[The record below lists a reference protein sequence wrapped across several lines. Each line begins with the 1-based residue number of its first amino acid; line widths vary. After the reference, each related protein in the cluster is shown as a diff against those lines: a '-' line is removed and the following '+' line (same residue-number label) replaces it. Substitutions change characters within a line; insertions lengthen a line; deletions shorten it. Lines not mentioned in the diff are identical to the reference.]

1 MKPRFLGLI
10 GLTCLTV
17 IAALWLMYRKDAFQ
31 PGQLEAQSAVPTCS
45 PSPYAAIERIAEGG
59 ETRWSVSA
67 EQNVDAKGVE
77 IPVASSSGSALASTT
92 VTLSDP
98 VSKRSV
104 GATFEVPFDRMLS
117 RHVLPD
123 TLTGEA
129 NDTWRRMMEHSA
141 FDSVCSGPDPS
152 LQRLLTQGAALRWW
166 QGTSRMP
173 DNYAVFVAATAAEPA
188 HWLEYLGGN
197 HRRLTAE
204 VFSDELEL
212 IDEQGKWRLLRS
224 GHGAVVHDTQR
235 GAYAWIYVFP
245 GGRKLRW
252 PSVIGGSFEGN
263 SAILQLDTP
272 VMGAASQRI
281 AIDLKN
287 GSIRTLDVHPM
298 QTMFSRCAQRPSRR
312 TGADEDLVAIGIDG
326 SGRIGLSNAGAG

>member
-10 GLTCLTV
+10 GLACLTV
-17 IAALWLMYRKDAFQ
+17 IAAVWLMYRKDALQ
-31 PGQLEAQSAVPTCS
+31 PGQLEVQSPVLTCS
-45 PSPYAAIERIAEGG
+45 PSPYAAIERISEGG

-77 IPVASSSGSALASTT
+77 ISVSSSSGSALASTT

-98 VSKRSV
+98 VSNRSV
-104 GATFEVPFDRMLS
+104 EATFEVPFDRMLS
-117 RHVLPD
+117 RHGLPD

-152 LQRLLTQGAALRWW
+152 LQRLLNPDGALRWW
-166 QGTSRMP
+166 RGTPRMP
-173 DNYAVFVAATAAEPA
+173 DSYAMFVAATSIEPA
-188 HWLEYLGGN
+188 YWLEYLGAN
-197 HRRLTAE
+197 HRRLTTEA
-204 VFSDELEL
+204 FSDELEL
-212 IDEQGKWRLLRS
+212 LDEQGSLRLLRS

-252 PSVIGGSFEGN
+252 PSVIGGSLEGN
-263 SAILQLDTP
+263 SATLQLDTP
-272 VMGAASQRI
+272 VVGAASQRL

-287 GSIRTLDVHPM
+287 GSIRTLEVQPK
-298 QTMFSRCAQRPSRR
+298 R
-312 TGADEDLVAIGIDG
+312 
-326 SGRIGLSNAGAG
+326 